1 MQTSGIHGR
10 IQVQL

>member
-1 MQTSGIHGR
+1 METSGIHGR